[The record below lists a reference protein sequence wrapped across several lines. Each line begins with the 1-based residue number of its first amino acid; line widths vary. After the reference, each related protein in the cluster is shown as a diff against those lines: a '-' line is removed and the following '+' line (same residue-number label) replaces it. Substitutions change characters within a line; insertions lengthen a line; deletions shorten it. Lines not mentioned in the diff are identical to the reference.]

1 LLGSRHQV
9 QEGGAC
15 DDVGMLQ
22 AGEFTVDDVLAESAR
37 RTGGLDDLGDGPFVE
52 PLARFLESLEKEA
65 RLNDIGRVIASE
77 RALLHTVNRL
87 HYVNDRNQYPEI
99 ANERIER
106 PVFIIG
112 FPRTGTTILHDIL
125 AQDPDSRAPL
135 TWETMFP
142 SPPPEAATF
151 ATDPRIAQAAALLPS
166 PERETERDR
175 RFRAMHPMGAEL
187 SQECV
192 VMMGEAMCTPLFHN
206 QFRVPSY
213 EDWVDT
219 EADWAPV
226 YACHYHQLQHLQW
239 RNRRDRWVLKTG
251 AHMWGL
257 EHLLATY
264 PDARIVFTHRDPVKS
279 VTSYASLTTL
289 VREASSDDV
298 DRLEIAQDWTMRLQ
312 RVVEHALDVRDRGSY
327 PDALFY
333 DMYFSDFVADQFA
346 AVQDIYDAFDLP
358 MTDEGATCMQAFIAD
373 NPKGKHGL
381 HLYTPE
387 EYGIDPETVR
397 RDFRRYI
404 GRFDLAPE

>member
-1 LLGSRHQV
+1 MTTTADGNVAFDTES
-9 QEGGAC
+9 
-15 DDVGMLQ
+15 M
-22 AGEFTVDDVLAESAR
+22 LAEAGR

-52 PLARFLESLEKEA
+52 PMALFLDSLEREA
-65 RLNDIGRVIASE
+65 RLNEMGRLIAQE
-77 RALLHTVNRL
+77 RVLLHTVNRL
-87 HYVNDRNQYPEI
+87 GYVNDRKLHPTI
-99 ANERIER
+99 ADERVVK

-142 SPPPEAATF
+142 SPPPEADTF
-151 ATDPRIAQAAALLPS
+151 ETDPRIAQAAALLPT
-166 PERETERDR
+166 PDTETERDR
-175 RFRAMHPMGAEL
+175 KFKAMHPMGAQL

-219 EADWAPV
+219 EADWAHV
-226 YACHYHQLQHLQW
+226 YTFHEHQLQHLQW
-239 RNRRDRWVLKTG
+239 HHHRDRWVLKTG

-257 EHLLATY
+257 EHLLRTY

-289 VREASSDDV
+289 VRTAGSDDV
-298 DRLEIAQDWTMRLQ
+298 DQLEIAQDWIARLK
-312 RVVEHALDVRDRGSY
+312 RVIDHALAVRAAGPY
-327 PDALFY
+327 PDAIFY
-333 DMYFSDFVADQFA
+333 DMQFSDFVADQFA
-346 AVQDIYDAFDLP
+346 VISDIYDAFGLP
-358 MTDEGATCMQAFIAD
+358 MSDDGAARMQAFIAD

-387 EYGIDPETVR
+387 EYGIDPDEVR
-397 RDFRRYI
+397 REFRPYI
-404 GRFDLAPE
+404 EQFDLAPE

>member
-1 LLGSRHQV
+1 MPPL
-9 QEGGAC
+9 
-15 DDVGMLQ
+15 DVDG
-22 AGEFTVDDVLAESAR
+22 VLAEAGR
-37 RTGGLDDLGDGPFVE
+37 RTGGLDDLGDLGDEPAGGGQFVE
-52 PLARFLESLEKEA
+52 GLTRFLDSLAAEA
-65 RLNDIGRVIASE
+65 KLHAIGELIASE

-87 HYVNDRNQYPEI
+87 NYVNDRKRFPEI
-99 ANERIER
+99 AQQEIVR

-125 AQDPDSRAPL
+125 AQDPDSRAPM

-151 ATDPRIAQAAALLPS
+151 HTDPRIAQAAALLPS
-166 PERETERDR
+166 PETETERDR
-175 RFRAMHPMGAEL
+175 KFRAMHPMGAEL

-192 VMMGEAMCTPLFHN
+192 TMMGEAMCTPLFHN
-206 QFRVPSY
+206 QFRVPTY

-226 YACHYHQLQHLQW
+226 YAFHLHQLQHLQW
-239 RNRRDRWVLKTG
+239 RTPRDRWVCKTG

-289 VREASSDDV
+289 VREASSDEV
-298 DRLEIAQDWTMRLQ
+298 DRYEIASDWTARLH
-312 RVVEHALDVRDRGSY
+312 RVINHALDVREAREY
-327 PDALFY
+327 PDAIFY
-333 DMYFSDFVADQFA
+333 DMYFPDFVADQFA
-346 AVQDIYDAFDLP
+346 VVEHIYDTLELR
-358 MTDEGATCMQAFIAD
+358 MTDEGAARMKAFIAD

-387 EYGIDPETVR
+387 EYGIDPAVVR
-397 RDFRRYI
+397 RDFARYI
-404 GRFDLAPE
+404 DRFGLAPE